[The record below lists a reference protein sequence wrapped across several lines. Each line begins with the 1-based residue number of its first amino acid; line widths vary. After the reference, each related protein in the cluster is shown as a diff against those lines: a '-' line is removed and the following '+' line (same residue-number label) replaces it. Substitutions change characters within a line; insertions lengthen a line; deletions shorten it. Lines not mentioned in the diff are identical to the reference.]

1 MELNEFSHY
10 HTMRKILIA
19 LLFATTLVVPPA
31 VFAEGTLSGS
41 FVDADWIHKTQGTA
55 TITVEDETSILS
67 LEDFKTTNGPD
78 LYVYLSTDEK
88 ASVFVNLGR
97 LQSSNGDQ
105 TYEIPEGVDLSKYD
119 KVLIWCKAFG
129 VLFGTAELS

>member
-1 MELNEFSHY
+1 MNK
-10 HTMRKILIA
+10 KILVA
-19 LLFATTLVVPPA
+19 LLVTAVLVIPPSA
-31 VFAEGTLSGS
+31 YAEDTQVSGS

-55 TITVEDETSILS
+55 TITLDENGSVLN

-78 LYVYLSTDEK
+78 LYIYLSTDKK
-88 ASVFVNLGR
+88 ASEFVDLGR
-97 LQSSNGDQ
+97 LQSSNGNQ
-105 TYEIPEGVDLSKYD
+105 SYEIPEDIDLSKYD